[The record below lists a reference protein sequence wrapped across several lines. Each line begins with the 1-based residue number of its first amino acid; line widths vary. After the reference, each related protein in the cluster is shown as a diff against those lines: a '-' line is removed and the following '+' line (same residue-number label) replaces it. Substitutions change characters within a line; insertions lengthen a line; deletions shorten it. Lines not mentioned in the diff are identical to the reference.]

1 MAILIAPNG
10 VEVNASE
17 EAIPRLLEFG
27 YTRAEAKEAEQTEK
41 PKRTTRKR
49 TTKE

>member
-27 YTRAEAKEAEQTEK
+27 YTRAEAKAEQTGK